1 MVFSPLFLRVDDSLF
16 LLEDAVLCSLDLG
29 LTSILLTRMKNLCCK
44 SLERERER
52 ERERDAFILH
62 ISLLSSKYVCINMH
76 ARAHH
81 AHVHVHAQCH
91 ACTS

>member
-29 LTSILLTRMKNLCCK
+29 LTSILLTRMKNFCCK

-52 ERERDAFILH
+52 ERERKRDAFIL
-62 ISLLSSKYVCINMH
+62 SAQFQYLSINMH
-76 ARAHH
+76 ACAHH
-81 AHVHVHAQCH
+81 AHVHVHA
-91 ACTS
+91 CTS